1 MQKIL
6 HHINGQQTAGSSSRL
21 FDVYDPARGVVTK
34 QVVLADATDVES
46 AINAATDAFAAWRD
60 IGLGVILALFVVLLP
75 RSLMGLMAASHSGLN
90 RQPPKAS
97 K

>member
-1 MQKIL
+1 VFSVAVLLFLLSMIVVGGMETVWGPLLGAAIL
-6 HHINGQQTAGSSSRL
+6 MLVDEG
-21 FDVYDPARGVVTK
+21 VRGFGT
-34 QVVLADATDVES
+34 
-46 AINAATDAFAAWRD
+46 WRD

-75 RSLMGLMAASHSGLN
+75 RGLMGRMAASHSGLN